1 LPDSQQVKSKSDHV
15 QKDNLERSESD
26 MEGEKD
32 LEGFLE
38 RDEDSESQEGL
49 QESLERIA

>member
-1 LPDSQQVKSKSDHV
+1 M
-15 QKDNLERSESD
+15 QKDTLEHSESD